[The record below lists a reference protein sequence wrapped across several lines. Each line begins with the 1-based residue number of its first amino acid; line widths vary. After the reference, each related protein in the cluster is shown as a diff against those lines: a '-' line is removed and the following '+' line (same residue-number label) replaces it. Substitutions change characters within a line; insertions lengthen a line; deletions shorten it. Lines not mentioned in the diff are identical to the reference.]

1 MKNNT
6 KKELAKEVAIHMN
19 KINNNINIERAVKA
33 LMNGMTKH
41 ELECAIRNHNKA

>member
-6 KKELAKEVAIHMN
+6 KKELAKAVAAHMN
-19 KINNNINIERAVKA
+19 KVNNNINIDRAIKA

-41 ELECAIRNHNKA
+41 ELEKAISNYKA

>member
-6 KKELAKEVAIHMN
+6 KKELAKAVAAHMN
-19 KINNNINIERAVKA
+19 KINNDVNIERTAKA

-41 ELECAIRNHNKA
+41 ELEKAISNYNA